1 MGERYPGYDV
11 LAKRH
16 TPSWNEQTR
25 RVIDARLALPR
36 EPRFLSEDEFAT
48 LTAIAARIVPQP
60 ADRLPIPVAALV
72 DHKLHCDAAD
82 GYRHAALPPLREA
95 WRRGLRALDREARDA
110 HDRPF
115 HRLDAASQ
123 DALLKAAQH
132 GRLAGATWHGMPSAL
147 FFSHRLLRDI
157 ALAYYSHPTAWSQI
171 GFGGPASPRG
181 YVRMGFNRRDPW
193 EAAEA
198 HDGDDKEAVRREDKR
213 VG

>member
-16 TPSWNEQTR
+16 TPSWNDQTR

-36 EPRFLSEDEFAT
+36 EPRFLSEEEFAI
-48 LTAIAARIVPQP
+48 LVAIAARLIPQP
-60 ADRLPIPVAALV
+60 ADRPPIPLAALV
-72 DHKLHCDAAD
+72 DHKLYTDAAD
-82 GYRHAALPPLREA
+82 GYRHAALPQLREA
-95 WRRGLRALDREARDA
+95 WRRGLRALDQEARDA
-110 HDRPF
+110 HQRPF
-115 HRLDAASQ
+115 HRLDASAQ
-123 DALLKAAQH
+123 DALLKAAQG
-132 GRLAGATWHGMPSAL
+132 GRLSGPAWQGMPCAL

-157 ALAYYSHPTAWSQI
+157 VLAYYSHPTSWNEI

-198 HDGDDKEAVRREDKR
+198 HDDDDRAAVRRENR
-213 VG
+213 HVG

>member
-1 MGERYPGYDV
+1 MAERYPGYDV

-25 RVIDARLALPR
+25 RIIDARLALPR
-36 EPRFLSEDEFAT
+36 EPRFLSEDEFVT
-48 LTAIAARIVPQP
+48 LVAIAARVVPQP
-60 ADRLPIPVAALV
+60 AGRPPIPVAALV
-72 DHKLHCDAAD
+72 DHKLHSDAAD

-110 HDRPF
+110 HRQPF
-115 HRLDAASQ
+115 HRLDAPSQ
-123 DALLKAAQH
+123 DALLKAAQR
-132 GRLAGATWHGMPSAL
+132 GRLAGAAWQGMPSAL

-157 ALAYYSHPTAWSQI
+157 ALAYYSHPTSWSEI

-198 HDGDDKEAVRREDKR
+198 PDGDEAAARRENKR
-213 VG
+213 VR